1 MIENIKLKILSVFT
15 GIFMKL
21 YDDLNDNDL
30 YTYFNIKNK
39 ELVNEILKGVV
50 YISFTTL
57 SLNYEIFYF
66 MIVFILSVNAYFDR
80 AAYLGSYELGG
91 LISIYFIF
99 LLINYS
105 KININYKD
113 FLFSGVLLV
122 GAIVFDFG
130 KKIQVEF
137 SKNKLV
143 LRAFSV
149 IFLSIVLLLNYY
161 FNFFS
166 ENSDILSLW
175 ILGYMATSCIFQS
188 FLIYNK
194 KNEPVE
200 KVLEEHLQEI
210 QSEEPKLEE
219 NSGSPLI

>member
-1 MIENIKLKILSVFT
+1 MIENIKLKILSVFS
-15 GIFMKL
+15 GICMKL
-21 YDDLNDNDL
+21 YDDLNVNDL

-66 MIVFILSVNAYFDR
+66 MVVFILSVNAYFDR
-80 AAYLGSYELGG
+80 VAYLGSYELGG

-113 FLFSGVLLV
+113 FLFSGVLLI

-166 ENSDILSLW
+166 ENP
-175 ILGYMATSCIFQS
+175 
-188 FLIYNK
+188 
-194 KNEPVE
+194 KNE
-200 KVLEEHLQEI
+200 LEI
-210 QSEEPKLEE
+210 
-219 NSGSPLI
+219 N